1 MNTVFVWVLVS
12 VSLAGAGGRVVVY
25 SPPMPDLATCQHLE
39 KNVQEVEGRLD
50 RCVQI
55 KMVVTK

>member
-1 MNTVFVWVLVS
+1 MNTLLVWVLVS
-12 VSLAGAGGRVVVY
+12 VSMPGSSGRQVMY
-25 SPPMPDLATCQHLE
+25 SPPMPDLATCQNLE
-39 KNVQEVEGRLD
+39 KNVHEVLAVNT